1 MQAAQILAGYSL
13 GDADLLRRAMGKK
26 IQAEMDAQRARFVE
40 GCARSDIPAA
50 KANELF
56 DLIDK
61 FAGYGF
67 NKSHAAAYALLAYQT
82 AWLKAHYPAEFYA
95 ASMAFDIHLTDKL
108 TVFVD
113 DMRRMG
119 LSCLAPDINR
129 SLADFTVE
137 PIEQEG
143 DDPRLGFA
151 VRYALGGLKGVGE
164 KAMEQLVAEREAE
177 GLFKSLDDFAD
188 RIEPR
193 LLNRRQ
199 LESLAASG
207 AFDCIHPDRAGVH
220 AAADTILSVAASA
233 ADARESGQGGLFGD
247 VETPHADVR
256 IPPHQTWSTA
266 DRMAQEKEA
275 FGFYF
280 SAHPVDRFRHLAE
293 ARGARSYG
301 AICTEP
307 VAEGGRA
314 NAVMAAMVE
323 EVRWRET
330 RRGAR
335 YAAATFSD
343 SSGQFHASCF
353 EEDACKAIEVMA
365 REGDCALLMVELDRL
380 PGEETPRVTIRSVE
394 PFHQLATAS
403 RMRLVID
410 ASDASVVDALAQ
422 VLVAARGGRSEVFL
436 RAPVS
441 GGRAARL
448 FLGDDYLIGAD
459 QVDAIALLPSL
470 AVHSFERMEAK
481 ADGYRAQNRR
491 SGLRLVAS

>member
-1 MQAAQILAGYSL
+1 
-13 GDADLLRRAMGKK
+13 MGKK
-26 IQAEMDAQRARFVE
+26 IKAEMDAQRARFVE
-40 GCARSDIPAA
+40 GCANSGIAA
-50 KANELF
+50 GKANELF

-129 SLADFTVE
+129 SLADFSVE
-137 PIEQEG
+137 PVQYEG

-164 KAMEQLVAEREAE
+164 KAMEQLVAEREV
-177 GLFKSLDDFAD
+177 GGPFKSLDDFAD

-199 LESLAASG
+199 LESLAAAG
-207 AFDCIHPDRAGVH
+207 AFDGVHADRAGVH
-220 AAADTILSVAASA
+220 AAAETILSVASSA
-233 ADARESGQGGLFGD
+233 AEARESGQGGLFGD

-266 DRMAQEKEA
+266 DRMAQEKDA

-280 SAHPVDRFRHLAE
+280 SAHPVDRYRHLAE
-293 ARGARSYG
+293 ARGAKSYG
-301 AICTEP
+301 AICAEP

-314 NAVMAAMVE
+314 TGVMAAMVE
-323 EVRWRET
+323 DVRWRET
-330 RRGAR
+330 KRGAR

-343 SSGQFHASCF
+343 SSGQFQASCF
-353 EEDACKAIEVMA
+353 DEDACKAIEDMA

-380 PGEETPRVTIRSVE
+380 PGEETPRVTVRGVE
-394 PFHQLATAS
+394 PFRQLANSS
-403 RMRLVID
+403 RMELVVD
-410 ASDASVVDALAQ
+410 VSDAAAIGTLAQ
-422 VLVAARGGRSEVFL
+422 LLARAKGGRSEVFL
-436 RAPVS
+436 RAPV
-441 GGRAARL
+441 GGGKAARL

-459 QVDAIALLPSL
+459 QVDSIATIAGLRIG
-470 AVHSFERMEAK
+470 SFERMEAK
-481 ADGYRAQNRR
+481 ADGYRARNRR
-491 SGLRLVAS
+491 SGLRLVAG